1 MPRVRLPARLPAPL
15 AGDDDRALVARFAAA
30 RDDAAFAA
38 LVGRHARM
46 VYGVCRR
53 TVRDGH
59 LAEDAFQATFLVLAR
74 HPARA
79 AAAASVGGW
88 LFGIAR
94 RVGLA
99 ARRHED
105 RRSRR
110 AGGVSPLITVG
121 NQGADTPRS
130 PDFDDLLRALDEELS
145 ALPDDCRAA
154 LVACF
159 LDERTQDEA
168 ACQLGWSLST
178 LRRRLDRGKELLRAR
193 LTRRGVT
200 LAAGLFAAGLARS
213 ASAAVPV
220 RLLDATTPAAG
231 SPLAA
236 ALAAEAARGL
246 FTAKVV
252 LAVAA
257 GVAVAVG
264 GLAVAVADRA
274 RPAEAAPPVPQFVAA
289 PIPQERKPWAA
300 VTGRVVYPGDGPL
313 PKPRLVPVGMIKD
326 ADFFPPAGELTYGD
340 VVVDPK
346 TRGLANA
353 VVWLRP
359 DSDDRN
365 DPFPPDR
372 IHTTYR
378 DARPREHRVECGRG
392 GFTPRVVAARA
403 GDRLVYANPTPI
415 PFNVQYDRYPTS
427 DRDPPG
433 VGRNDFNVL
442 LPPKGQEHLAPGR
455 GQEYVTDPL
464 PALRSA
470 DHVKD
475 NIHRWVVGC
484 VWAFDHPYFAVTDA
498 EGRFAIPDA
507 PAGAWRLMAWHE
519 KVGWRHGP
527 KGRLGER
534 VVVPAGGR
542 LDLKALAHESDLWAE
557 RQDDP

>member
-1 MPRVRLPARLPAPL
+1 MPRVRLPVRLPAPF

-30 RDDAAFAA
+30 RDEAAFAA

-79 AAAASVGGW
+79 ASAASVGGW

-94 RVGLA
+94 RAGLA
-99 ARRHED
+99 SRRHED

-110 AGGVSPLITVG
+110 ASSR
-121 NQGADTPRS
+121 QADVPTPR
-130 PDFDDLLRALDEELS
+130 PADFDDLLRVLDEQLS

-159 LDERTQDEA
+159 LEERTQDEA
-168 ACQLGWSLST
+168 ARQLGWSLST

-200 LAAGLFAAGLARS
+200 LAAGLFATGLARS

-231 SPLAA
+231 GSPLAA
-236 ALAAEAARGL
+236 ALAAEAAR
-246 FTAKVV
+246 T
-252 LAVAA
+252 A
-257 GVAVAVG
+257 GVAVWVSAVAGVAVVLG
-264 GLAVAVADRA
+264 GLAAFAGDRP
-274 RPAEAAPPVPQFVAA
+274 RPAALVPPAPQFVAA
-289 PIPQERKPWAA
+289 PIPQERKPWAT
-300 VTGRVVYPGDGPL
+300 VTGRVVYPGDGEL
-313 PKPRLVPVGMIKD
+313 PKPRLVPAGMIKD
-326 ADFFPPAGELTYGD
+326 ADFFTPAGELTYGD
-340 VVVDPK
+340 VVIDPK

-359 DSDDRN
+359 DSDDPSA
-365 DPFPPDR
+365 PFPVDR

-378 DARPREHRVECGRG
+378 DAKPREHRVACGRG
-392 GFTPRVVAARA
+392 GFAPRVVAARA
-403 GDRLVYANPTPI
+403 GDTVRFANPTGVF
-415 PFNVQYDRYPTS
+415 FNVHYQPAGGDDPTREFNLVLR
-427 DRDPPG
+427 RDQRPG
-433 VGRNDFNVL
+433 GEEQTYAT
-442 LPPKGQEHLAPGR
+442 G
-455 GQEYVTDPL
+455 PL
-464 PALRSA
+464 PVLRSFDLVRDA
-470 DHVKD
+470 
-475 NIHRWVVGC
+475 IHPWVTGYVR
-484 VWAFDHPYFAVTDA
+484 AFDHPYFAVTDA
-498 EGRFAIPDA
+498 EGRFTIPDA

-519 KVGWRHGP
+519 KVGWRDGA

-542 LDLKALAHESDLWAE
+542 LEFPALVHDSDLWAGRPDE
-557 RQDDP
+557 P